1 MRARPHRSPDH
12 GARTEHHWTIE
23 TPLPSGSYV
32 NQGWYRVVLS
42 YCLAPLGCPRRK
54 SPPDPSPCPG
64 RGQARLARAGEGS
77 VHAVAYLLLIARSAR
92 LRTSAPPGDLLPRP
106 TFSRIVKPSRGLCHT
121 SPRVV

>member
-1 MRARPHRSPDH
+1 MLPRSARL
-12 GARTEHHWTIE
+12 RTSQ
-23 TPLPSGSYV
+23 TPLLGSASFRLV
-32 NQGWYRVVLS
+32 S

-106 TFSRIVKPSRGLCHT
+106 TFSRIVKPSHGLCHT
-121 SPRVV
+121 SRAPFDIRQLNLRE